1 MRLQKIS
8 YVGAVLAGVL
18 LLLSCWYCLL
28 AADVA
33 GIKKEAIEFQ
43 RLAESLQSQV
53 SSRRQQL
60 QVHQQKL
67 AKGSAIGDTVGPA
80 VVKDLLAM
88 AEKPSGNVRLKEL
101 LQKHGVKVQI
111 SAAEVPAPQP
121 VKKGVN

>member
-1 MRLQKIS
+1 MRFQKLS
-8 YVGAVLAGVL
+8 YVGAVCAGL
-18 LLLSCWYCLL
+18 LFLLSCRYYFL
-28 AADVA
+28 AVDVA
-33 GIKKEAIEFQ
+33 DIKKEATEFQ
-43 RLAESLQSQV
+43 KLAEDFQSQV

-80 VVKDLLAM
+80 VVKDLLSI
-88 AEKPSGNVRLKEL
+88 AEKPSGNARIREL

-111 SAAEVPAPQP
+111 STADVPAPQP